1 MKGKVITG
9 IIGYPLSHTLSPVMH
24 NAVYKKYG
32 MDWVYKVFE
41 TKPEDVGAFIKRL
54 KKEKIR
60 GINVTIPHKHA
71 VMPFLDRIDKAA
83 AVIGAVNTVVN
94 KDGRLTGYNTDYLG
108 FGETLKKNKIKL
120 NGKTVVML
128 GAGGAAH
135 ALAYTINLQKPA
147 KFYMMNIDIP
157 ITERLI
163 KKLKLKKVM
172 YSDISKTH
180 EKDAII
186 ASADFI
192 INATSVGQHDNN
204 VPYNIGKLKK
214 GAVVYDIIYNPARTA
229 FLKLAKRKGA
239 KILNGLDMLIYQGMH
254 SFKLWTGRTSD
265 YGTIKKAL
273 NKL

>member
-1 MKGKVITG
+1 MKPRQITG

-24 NAVYKKYG
+24 NAVYKKYK
-32 MDWVYKVFE
+32 MNWEYKVFE
-41 TKPEDVGAFIKRL
+41 TKPGDLRKVIVRVRG
-54 KKEKIR
+54 EKIR
-60 GINVTIPHKHA
+60 GLNVTIPYKHA
-71 VMPFLDRIDKAA
+71 VMPFLDKIDRAA

-94 KDGRLTGYNTDYLG
+94 KKGRLTGYNTDYLG
-108 FGETLKKNKIKL
+108 FGETLRKNRINLRGKK
-120 NGKTVVML
+120 VVML

-135 ALAYTINLQKPA
+135 ALAYTINRQKSA
-147 KFYMMNIDIP
+147 KFYIMNIDIP
-157 ITERLI
+157 MTERLI

-172 YSDISKTH
+172 YSDISKTK

-192 INATSVGQHDNN
+192 INATSVGQHDKN

-239 KILNGLDMLIYQGMH
+239 KTINGLDMLIFQGMH
-254 SFKLWTGRTSD
+254 SFKLWTGRKSS
-265 YGTIKKAL
+265 YAAIRKAL
-273 NKL
+273 SKL